1 MGGGMGGAR
10 LLMSLM
16 GSVCTAL
23 FLIMELDTLSV
34 SAYLHTNEVASSTH
48 PVELL
53 ASISAV
59 KMG

>member
-1 MGGGMGGAR
+1 
-10 LLMSLM
+10 
-16 GSVCTAL
+16 
-23 FLIMELDTLSV
+23 MEPATPSV

-59 KMG
+59 KTG

>member
-1 MGGGMGGAR
+1 
-10 LLMSLM
+10 
-16 GSVCTAL
+16 
-23 FLIMELDTLSV
+23 MELATLSV
-34 SAYLHTNEVASSTH
+34 SAYLHTNEVASSTR

>member
-1 MGGGMGGAR
+1 M
-10 LLMSLM
+10 LMSLM

-23 FLIMELDTLSV
+23 FLIMELATLSV